1 MNEVAQA
8 HVLEDKPATDTKTRI
23 LDTAE
28 KLFGI
33 KGFQATSLR
42 DITRAAGVNLAAVN
56 YHFHSKDSLIDAVI
70 ARRIQPVNQR
80 RLEMLRAAGP
90 DATLEQILTAFLKPV
105 YEAPSD
111 GIIPLLGRVL
121 SNPDLF
127 VDRVF
132 LIHLKPV
139 VVHFQEALRRVL
151 PDLPPE
157 EILWRL
163 QFTVGT
169 MTHNLLW
176 GRIYP
181 RITSG
186 LCSIE
191 DREAL
196 LERNVEFLAAGFRAP
211 LPSKNVDTT
220 PADGSAPEQTS

>member
-1 MNEVAQA
+1 MNDVAQSR
-8 HVLEDKPATDTKTRI
+8 VFEPKSTTDTKTRI
-23 LDTAE
+23 LDAAE
-28 KLFGI
+28 TLFGS

-42 DITRAAGVNLAAVN
+42 DITRAAEVNLAAVN
-56 YHFHSKDSLIDAVI
+56 YHFQTKDSLIDAVI

-80 RLEMLRAAGP
+80 RLELLRAAGRE
-90 DATLEQILTAFLKPV
+90 ASLEQIITAFLKPV
-105 YEAPSD
+105 YEVPID
-111 GIIPLLGRVL
+111 GIIPLLGRVM

-132 LIHLKPV
+132 LVHLRPLV
-139 VVHFQEALRRVL
+139 VEFQEALRRVL
-151 PDLPPE
+151 PDLPQA

-163 QFTVGT
+163 QFAVGT

-181 RITSG
+181 RITGG

-196 LERNVEFLAAGFRAP
+196 LERNVRFLAAGFRAP
-211 LPSKNVDTT
+211 LPSKSTETD
-220 PADGSAPEQTS
+220 PEAG